1 MVVGIR
7 QMIVEAVVVGV
18 GSRGNAKIVEWVGS
32 PSWDCGF
39 LGIGLV
45 SLGRNFRVGYSNSN
59 TGQDAVD
66 LKKNAKKYGVSQFKL
81 NTGQVEVVLILIR
94 GRL

>member
-1 MVVGIR
+1 MVI
-7 QMIVEAVVVGV
+7 VGV
-18 GSRGNAKIVEWVGS
+18 GSRGNAKIVEGVGS

-59 TGQDAVD
+59 KGQDAVD
-66 LKKNAKKYGVSQFKL
+66 LKKNAKK
-81 NTGQVEVVLILIR
+81 IR
-94 GRL
+94 GELV